1 MVPEETPVDD
11 SAVSVVDPGTE
22 VDAVNATTRR
32 QKHRRRV
39 VTEWLIIVVAALAVS
54 FVMRTYVVQT
64 FYIPSASME
73 PTLQIGDRIIVS
85 KLSVNLGTINRGDI
99 VVFKAPPA
107 EHCGEVVTDLVK
119 RVIGLPGDYLTSK
132 GNTIY
137 VGTSP
142 TTEVALSEPWTH
154 TEPLGTPIGN
164 VHVPA
169 NTYFVMGDNHADS
182 CDSRMWGSV
191 PKSDIIGKVFLR
203 IWPLSRVGFL

>member
-11 SAVSVVDPGTE
+11 IATFEVNPDTE
-22 VDAVNATTRR
+22 VDAANAPTRR

-39 VTEWLIIVVAALAVS
+39 VTEWLIIIVAALAVS
-54 FVMRTYVVQT
+54 FLMRTFVVQT

-107 EHCGEVVTDLVK
+107 EHCGEAVTDLVK

-142 TTEVALSEPWTH
+142 TTEVALSETWTH

-164 VHVPA
+164 VHVAA